1 MQNVNVK
8 SDNAEK
14 KTLSSSSEALITE
27 CLMKPENGQTK
38 EVSADSENV
47 TTIKR
52 PYGSMPNI
60 SASITN
66 DGDTAAIEAPAAVAV
81 QQVSAKPLEHCPGS
95 TELANYVRPE
105 MQYYVGL
112 VNAEVMVSPA
122 ATGEDEIRSPSVTS
136 DPPVSVAQPK
146 HDGSGESDAAKFRIF
161 DGRRPR
167 LWCSMPNI
175 AIHYTDK
182 VFYKTAEIEC
192 ITPMPVSNDSLT
204 GVVQLQGQSL
214 YRSYSGKNQAYL
226 VVEAGEEIHPS
237 SLLLR
242 RCVIYMVRGSIE
254 NRLKLIRLK

>member
-1 MQNVNVK
+1 
-8 SDNAEK
+8 
-14 KTLSSSSEALITE
+14 
-27 CLMKPENGQTK
+27 
-38 EVSADSENV
+38 
-47 TTIKR
+47 
-52 PYGSMPNI
+52 MPNI

-95 TELANYVRPE
+95 TELANYVGPE

-204 GVVQLQGQSL
+204 GGSTTARTEPTEVTPV
-214 YRSYSGKNQAYL
+214 K
-226 VVEAGEEIHPS
+226 IKHTS
-237 SLLLR
+237 SWKRAKKFTR
-242 RCVIYMVRGSIE
+242 RVFCCGTA
-254 NRLKLIRLK
+254 